1 MTESTKQSQSKLI
14 KLTYT
19 KDSNDPALSK
29 LIPIVPN
36 TELKAALK
44 LCRKEPQSSTSFENN
59 FRCEPVFCNKAYSEE
74 ELKDQLLALAK
85 KWLHQDLY
93 TEFMVAITDKRDLYD
108 FTKIPAVKVIVDEE
122 SAQLY
127 QLWQQL
133 RTKLDPTTAAAYKDK
148 DLAAY
153 VDKQFGYWRLKAM
166 LQDGATFIYNDV
178 YRLMLAQSEKM
189 GVNLSNIVN
198 HMTLV
203 IPTQVI
209 PYFTAKSG
217 GLSSAYDMLKV
228 AFPELKIITLPDL
241 IKDKEQFA
249 LLLCDDP
256 AYGKPGYLVLHD
268 GQSIKAFKPEDCIT
282 TIKYNLAIPQHKLV
296 ITNPEQI
303 AVLEGI

>member
-1 MTESTKQSQSKLI
+1 MTESNEQSQAGRIELSF
-14 KLTYT
+14 TQ
-19 KDSNDPALSK
+19 DSNDPALSK
-29 LIPIVPN
+29 IIPILPHS
-36 TELKAALK
+36 KFAAELK
-44 LCRKEPQSSTSFENN
+44 LCRKEPQSIFFERNDT
-59 FRCEPVFCNKAYSEE
+59 CEPVLCNKSCSKE
-74 ELKDQLLALAK
+74 ELKAHLLALAK
-85 KWLHQDLY
+85 KWMHQTLY
-93 TEFMVAITDKRDLYD
+93 TEFMAAVTDERDLYD
-108 FTKIPAVKVIVDEE
+108 FTKIRAIKVLVDKE

-133 RTKLDPTTAAAYKDK
+133 RTKLDPTTAAAYKDE
-148 DLAAY
+148 DLAAC
-153 VDKQFGYWRLKAM
+153 VDNQFGYWRLKAM
-166 LQDGATFIYNDV
+166 LQDGTKFIYNDV
-178 YRLMLAQSEKM
+178 YLLMLAQSKKM

-217 GLSSAYDMLKV
+217 SLRSAYDMLKV

-241 IKDKEQFA
+241 IKDKEQCA

-256 AYGKPGYLVLHD
+256 AYGKPGYLVLRD
-268 GQSIKAFKPEDCIT
+268 GQSIKAFDPDERIT
-282 TIKYNLAIPQHKLV
+282 AVKYNLAIPQHKLV